1 MRNLER
7 FGKSAIFYL
16 VAIATLSATPAIA
29 RSLMEGIWGVEEY
42 DCGGQTCEEFDIR
55 NGTAHL
61 TLDALRIRVQGSRIC
76 GIHYGYSSKYY
87 RFFVVGS
94 VSRGAGNM
102 VYGQEIDHHPEFD
115 LQDFKDVPAFSP
127 DEQGYARLHV
137 FRGKLLMQSYKGTKT
152 YPVTVLHRLSKKQ
165 EVYWGLEKS
174 QRWEPEFEATCLGGS
189 DVDIEK
195 ARAVLR
201 APAATSAIR

>member
-7 FGKSAIFYL
+7 FSKSAIFYL

-29 RSLMEGIWGVEEY
+29 HAPIEGIWGVEEY
-42 DCGGQTCEEFDIR
+42 NCGGPTCEKFDIR
-55 NGTAHL
+55 NGTARL
-61 TLDALRIRVQGSRIC
+61 TLDALRIRVQGSKIC
-76 GIHYGYSSKYY
+76 GIRYGYSSKLY
-87 RFFVVGS
+87 RFFVVGTAAYN
-94 VSRGAGNM
+94 AGNV

-115 LQDFKDVPAFSP
+115 VQNFKDVPVFSP
-127 DEQGYARLHV
+127 DEQGYARLHL

-152 YPVTVLHRLSKKQ
+152 YPVAVLHRLSKKQ

-174 QRWEPEFEATCLGGS
+174 QQWEPEFEATCLGGS

-195 ARAVLR
+195 ARAVLH